1 MKNQDLKLR
10 CEYQCKESGLAQ
22 PVTYIEG
29 TQVAGEAFEAIREI
43 TFDPMGLPAEIQNL
57 CLSYGLRAIL
67 ADRTSDAK
75 KLGVNKLDWMS
86 DVYAM
91 LSGGEWNKKA
101 EKKGSV
107 DKALAM
113 LIVKLKGCTQL
124 EAEAA
129 LKTTDKEWR
138 DALAERYADEL
149 SEIRKEIAAAA
160 GSVDLGDLL

>member
-1 MKNQDLKLR
+1 MSNSNLKLR
-10 CEYQCKESGLAQ
+10 CEYQCKDSGLAQ

-29 TQVAGEAFEAIREI
+29 TQAPGEAFQPIRDL
-43 TFDPMGLPAEIQNL
+43 TFDPTRLSAEIQNL

-75 KLGVNKLDWMS
+75 KLGVNKLDWMA

-91 LSGGEWNKKA
+91 LESGEWNKKP

-107 DKALAM
+107 DKALAL
-113 LIVKLKGCTQL
+113 LIVQLKGCTQL

-138 DALAERYADEL
+138 DALADRYAEEL
-149 SEIRKEIAAAA
+149 AAIRKEMAEAEK
-160 GSVDLGDLL
+160 VDLGDLL